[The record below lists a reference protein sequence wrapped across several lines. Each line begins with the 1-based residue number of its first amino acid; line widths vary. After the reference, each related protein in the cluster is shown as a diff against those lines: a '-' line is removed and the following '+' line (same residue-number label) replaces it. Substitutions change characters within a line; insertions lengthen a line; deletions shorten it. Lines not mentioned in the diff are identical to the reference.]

1 MLSSW
6 CSRCTLFQEHY
17 YHVPDFHRLPTAKHY
32 AFIISVRDVY
42 ERTVSSFLYHHP
54 KNAAINQVKLTRNHE
69 QYGPIAY
76 SCFDTLDDFA
86 VQLHGASSPD
96 QCDYPYPINVVD
108 ASNCEALACA
118 ALHGKARFFI
128 HLFFNFR
135 NIWYSKLPQDPPRLI
150 FAIRQEFLWKDWE
163 VVNQM
168 LGQTDPV
175 YIPPTQFNQRNISGL
190 ALPIGKTITSQ
201 GRQLLCTALK
211 EEYEAYFRILHRSK
225 NLGPDDLE
233 ASIQVS
239 EKRCPNLDLRGM
251 VASLKN
257 DASYLKQCSWL
268 SIII

>member
-1 MLSSW
+1 M
-6 CSRCTLFQEHY
+6 
-17 YHVPDFHRLPTAKHY
+17 PTAKHY
-32 AFIISVRDVY
+32 AYIISVRDVY

-96 QCDYPYPINVVD
+96 QCDYPYPMNVVD
-108 ASNCEALACA
+108 ASNCVALACA

-135 NIWYSKLPQDPPRLI
+135 NILYTKLPQDPPRLL

-163 VVNQM
+163 VVNRM

-190 ALPIGKTITSQ
+190 ALPIGKTISSK
-201 GRQLLCTALK
+201 GRELLCTALK
-211 EEYEAYFRILHRSK
+211 DEYEAYFQILHRSK
-225 NLGPDDLE
+225 NLGPHDLE

-251 VASLKN
+251 VARL
-257 DASYLKQCSWL
+257 QE
-268 SIII
+268 

>member
-96 QCDYPYPINVVD
+96 QCDYPYPINVVTPVTVRPWLVQRCM
-108 ASNCEALACA
+108 A
-118 ALHGKARFFI
+118 
-128 HLFFNFR
+128 
-135 NIWYSKLPQDPPRLI
+135 KLD
-150 FAIRQEFLWKDWE
+150 
-163 VVNQM
+163 
-168 LGQTDPV
+168 
-175 YIPPTQFNQRNISGL
+175 S
-190 ALPIGKTITSQ
+190 
-201 GRQLLCTALK
+201 
-211 EEYEAYFRILHRSK
+211 
-225 NLGPDDLE
+225 
-233 ASIQVS
+233 
-239 EKRCPNLDLRGM
+239 
-251 VASLKN
+251 
-257 DASYLKQCSWL
+257 L
-268 SIII
+268 SIYFSIFETYGTASCPRIHRD